1 MPLARQERF
10 KFWVPTR
17 TNPAE
22 LRVWFETDTA
32 KHCVAFT
39 VGYRTNAELNNT
51 HPLFLE
57 TCSSTLVQNYFV
69 GHSLHEPWLR
79 LPSVNGTA
87 SIADASSVLR
97 NLSMTLWFSR
107 FRYCERV
114 MHGSWPSQVHCKDN
128 CRPSR
133 TCDFVPSTLRMHP
146 TDPMPLMLMQL
157 NCRNHNWHNLR
168 IWQFQ
173 DTQFRGPVLWCEM
186 AGCGNRASTCGSQGE
201 TIVIGHE
208 YTYTDTVL
216 CAVHFLVSITAL
228 TCWQMFN
235 CQRL

>member
-1 MPLARQERF
+1 MRVL
-10 KFWVPTR
+10 FW
-17 TNPAE
+17 
-22 LRVWFETDTA
+22 ETFQWPFGSA
-32 KHCVAFT
+32 GSGT
-39 VGYRTNAELNNT
+39 VREW
-51 HPLFLE
+51 
-57 TCSSTLVQNYFV
+57 C
-69 GHSLHEPWLR
+69 
-79 LPSVNGTA
+79 TA
-87 SIADASSVLR
+87 SAV
-97 NLSMTLWFSR
+97 T
-107 FRYCERV
+107 
-114 MHGSWPSQVHCKDN
+114 HSWPSQVHCKDN